1 MNQTTTEPRQTDRRR
16 AEIAAAARSL
26 IAEQGFEGLR
36 TRDIAERVGINI
48 ATLHYH
54 VPSKEALV
62 ELVAQSLRDEFRAQY
77 QRHSREGLSGIEELR
92 LEFAD
97 FRETLTTNREAFIVL
112 AELSSRGKRDEKI
125 AAIMEPLKNF
135 WHGMVAG
142 LIARGCADGSFRQ
155 GLDPATT
162 ARVVIGG
169 MVDSQ
174 RYSGDTIAIFDQVVT
189 ELETLL
195 ANSTPPKP

>member
-1 MNQTTTEPRQTDRRR
+1 MMSQTTTEPRQTDRRR

-48 ATLHYH
+48 ATMHYH

-77 QRHSREGLSGIEELR
+77 ARHSREGLSAIEEIR

-97 FRETLTTNREAFIVL
+97 FRETLTDNREAFIVL
-112 AELSSRGKRDEKI
+112 AELSARARRDEKV
-125 AAIMEPLKNF
+125 AAIMEPLKIF
-135 WHGMVAG
+135 WHHSGCGLFCWGGVCWPPSVGGVAPTETSVPTS
-142 LIARGCADGSFRQ
+142 IRPRQ
-155 GLDPATT
+155 HAW
-162 ARVVIGG
+162 
-169 MVDSQ
+169 
-174 RYSGDTIAIFDQVVT
+174 
-189 ELETLL
+189 
-195 ANSTPPKP
+195 